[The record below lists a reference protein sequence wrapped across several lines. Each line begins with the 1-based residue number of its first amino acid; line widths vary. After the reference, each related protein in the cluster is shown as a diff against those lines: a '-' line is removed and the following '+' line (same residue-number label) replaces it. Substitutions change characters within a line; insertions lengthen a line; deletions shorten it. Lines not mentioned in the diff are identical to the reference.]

1 MKRFFV
7 FLGVVFMTIGSA
19 VRAQEV
25 DSTAPLQKSSWGD
38 AKTADMTD
46 YIPDIS
52 LDMRGGYRQ
61 DFAESAGRFYG
72 DGLYLDINGKISP
85 HFSYSLNQRLASSYY
100 EDNSGFAGTN
110 WLTLTYEV
118 GSFAFTAGKDALLVG
133 SFEYD
138 AYDLDTYYDMNSQF
152 YNMLDCWQWGVSAAW
167 YPSDSHEVIIQAANS
182 PFSYGE
188 PNLFA
193 YAAAWRG
200 YWDCYESYWTVNMW
214 QFDKGR
220 YVKALNLGN
229 RFYVGDFTID
239 LEYMTRAADLKGMF
253 SRDFT
258 ALIAPAYEWEWGRAF
273 AKFGYEHVA
282 QDLPYELAYESGDYM
297 FYGAGVEFFP
307 LKQDKDIRAHVA
319 WTSSN
324 TGFNTLDIGLTWKF
338 DITGAAKSIF
348 NRLNR

>member
-1 MKRFFV
+1 M
-7 FLGVVFMTIGSA
+7 
-19 VRAQEV
+19 
-25 DSTAPLQKSSWGD
+25 
-38 AKTADMTD
+38 
-46 YIPDIS
+46 
-52 LDMRGGYRQ
+52 DMRGGYGQ
-61 DFAESAGRFYG
+61 DFAEKTGRFYG
-72 DGLYLDINGKISP
+72 NDLYLDIDGKIGS
-85 HFSYSLNQRLASSYY
+85 HFSYSFEQTLAASYM
-100 EDNSGFAGTN
+100 DDCSGFNGTN

-118 GSFAFTAGKDALLVG
+118 GSFAFTAGKDALIVG

-138 AYDLDTYYDMNSQF
+138 NANIDSYFDMNSMF

-214 QFDKGR
+214 QFDRGR

-229 RFYVGDFTID
+229 RFYAGDFTID
-239 LEYMTRAADLKGMF
+239 LEFMTRAADLKGMF

-258 ALIAPAYEWEWGRAF
+258 ALIAPAYEWEWGRTF